1 MSKKSRRRNKKI
13 LAVLGALGGAALMAK
28 RKRDA
33 SNSVVEANDN
43 AFDIPAVTST
53 PKKKPTAVVTGT
65 NYPGENK
72 AKVFPKLKVSD
83 KGYVT
88 KDGVAQGFTGKGK
101 FVSDDG
107 VFVKG
112 KKVSET
118 APKGILV
125 RKDGTIKAGGNEY
138 YNKAQYSTRN
148 DKPAML
154 GDSGFTAPRTYNAI
168 SAFAAKNGG
177 RAKLKSGGKV
187 KGCGKALRGFGR
199 AMKKGRK

>member
-88 KDGVAQGFTGKGK
+88 KNGVAQGFTGPGK
-101 FVSDDG
+101 FASDDG

-199 AMKKGRK
+199 AMKKGKK